1 MPDKSLTRRMDP
13 PRLVFLSLLLGIAT
27 GIFFGEMVAW
37 LQILGDIFIKLLQ
50 VTVIPFISV
59 SLITG
64 IGSQKLD
71 DVKAL
76 ALKGGG
82 ILLLVW
88 TIVVVVLLFIPL
100 YSGNRVRCYTKAFIN
115 ARNSSSTSD
124 SSSTVRATS
133 SRMIAR

>member
-1 MPDKSLTRRMDP
+1 MSEKSLTQRIDP

-88 TIVVVVLLFIPL
+88 TIVVAVLLFIPL
-100 YSGNRVRCYTKAFIN
+100 AFPDWPSGSFFVPR
-115 ARNSSSTSD
+115 
-124 SSSTVRATS
+124 
-133 SRMIAR
+133 

>member
-1 MPDKSLTRRMDP
+1 MDP

-27 GIFFGEMVAW
+27 GIFFGDMVGW
-37 LQILGDIFIKLLQ
+37 LQTVGDIFIKLLQ

-64 IGSQKLD
+64 IGSQKLE

-76 ALKGGG
+76 ALKGGS

-88 TIVVVVLLFIPL
+88 TIAMVVVFCIPL
-100 YSGNRVRCYTKAFIN
+100 AFP
-115 ARNSSSTSD
+115 D
-124 SSSTVRATS
+124 WP
-133 SRMIAR
+133 SRQRGRITAP